1 MGVVEDL
8 GDELAVEALKAME
21 ELGNDR
27 FHNEVSR
34 VVGASSPTL
43 QEAFLTSMRI
53 RMAADRGRKFIA
65 ATLKAK
71 REGGDAPA
79 APRDTSAH

>member
-71 REGGDAPA
+71 REGGEAPA

>member
-8 GDELAVEALKAME
+8 GDELAVETIKAMD

-43 QEAFLTSMRI
+43 QEAFMTSMRI
-53 RMAADRGRKFIA
+53 RLAAERGRKFIE
-65 ATLKAK
+65 ATMKAK

-79 APRDTSAH
+79 APRDTSSH